1 MSNAFGWGTKNDE
14 VVDAFAD
21 RVKGRVFLV
30 TGPAPNGL
38 GDAAL
43 RALALAHP
51 ATLLLVGRS
60 PAKYAPVI
68 DAIKAI
74 DPAIVV
80 RVYGVDF
87 NVLQTVRDGACK
99 ILEEN
104 DRIDVV
110 LNSAGVM
117 RADLKYTVDGIEEHF
132 QTCHVGHFLLTNLL
146 IPLLKKSD
154 EPRVVNVSN
163 YSDYNFK
170 NQDFIWFKGYGQAKL
185 ANLHFSKALAAR
197 GITSYALHPGVI
209 HGTSLGPE
217 FPPAIL
223 EQLRKGDFSKGVKT
237 KELSHGASTA
247 LVAALDPKMGLKE
260 KSGGWLEDCQL
271 VTPVGDGHSKA
282 GAPDELWKLSEKLV
296 GQEFT
301 F

>member
-1 MSNAFGWGTKNDE
+1 MPNAFGWGTKNDE

-43 RALALAHP
+43 RALARAHP
-51 ATLLLVGRS
+51 AALLLVGRS

-87 NVLQTVRDGACK
+87 NVLQTVRGGAGK

-104 DRIDVV
+104 ERIDVV
-110 LNSAGVM
+110 INSAGVM

-146 IPLLKKSD
+146 MPLLKKSD
-154 EPRVVNVSN
+154 EPRVVNVSSGAYRVGTGD

-170 NQDFIWFKGYGQAKL
+170 NQDFVWFKGYGQAKL

-197 GITSYALHPGVI
+197 GVTSYALHPGVI

-217 FPPAIL
+217 FPPEIL
-223 EQLRKGDFSKGVKT
+223 EQLRKGDSSKGM
-237 KELSHGASTA
+237 
-247 LVAALDPKMGLKE
+247 DLKE

-271 VTPVGDGHSKA
+271 VTPIGEGASKA
-282 GAPDELWKLSEKLV
+282 GAPEELWKLSEKLV